1 MVVIMLER
9 TEVIA
14 REEAYVEKAAVS
26 FLTALILLV
35 SLSMQPVLAST
46 IQVFGEEEPGSGI
59 DRTASQGNDQPSNS
73 AQKAGAPASR
83 GQRLQPPELY
93 AEAAILMDMDT
104 GQVIY
109 GKNPHQRMYPASLT
123 KVITCLLAI
132 EEGNFSDKVTIT
144 AEMIDTVPRS
154 STHIAL
160 TYGEELTLGQL
171 VNAMMVESAND
182 AANAVAVHLG
192 GSLPGF
198 VEMMNR
204 KADELGADGT
214 HFSNPN
220 GLPEDDHYTTAY
232 DLALFTREALAHE
245 EFRTLAGTQHYEIP
259 PTNLQP
265 QTRRM
270 NNRQYMFCL
279 NDTYPGAFAG
289 KTGWT
294 EEAGNTLI
302 TIAER
307 DNVTL
312 TSVVLKSNGVADAEF
327 IDSTNLLDYGY
338 DNFHRVFVPKDGVE
352 DRKVDGGTLV
362 AQEMPVLL
370 PDLLSVDQLNLQ
382 VNTESPGQEAVTVLA
397 PKSVSAFME
406 PQVGYFPFLLVP
418 DDLPVS
424 AEGSDP
430 ESQRAAVWSHIK
442 WERLV
447 RSPVAWIAGGVLFF
461 LLAVALLVRGISRMR
476 YRRRQRRMRDQRI
489 RGPIQEPPTGTVR
502 VYRPKERMGGPKK
515 RR

>member
-1 MVVIMLER
+1 MQKSAI
-9 TEVIA
+9 
-14 REEAYVEKAAVS
+14 S

-35 SLSMQPVLAST
+35 SLSAQPAFADT
-46 IQVFGEEEPGSGI
+46 IQVFGEDPISGPSRTTSQGSGGHGTGS
-59 DRTASQGNDQPSNS
+59 DGDAV
-73 AQKAGAPASR
+73 PASSAR
-83 GQRLQPPELY
+83 RLQPPELY
-93 AEAAILMDMDT
+93 AEAAILVDMDT
-104 GQVIY
+104 GQVVY
-109 GKNPHQRMYPASLT
+109 GKNPHKRMYPASLT

-132 EEGNFSDKVTIT
+132 EQGNFSDQVTIT

-192 GSLPGF
+192 GSLEGF

-204 KADELGADGT
+204 KAAEIGAEGT

-232 DLALFTREALAHE
+232 DLALFTREALTHE

-270 NNRQYMFCL
+270 NNKQYMFCL

-307 DNVTL
+307 DEVTL

-338 DNFHRVFVPKDGVE
+338 DNFRRAFLSKEKVPDQ
-352 DRKVDGGTLV
+352 KVDGGTLV
-362 AQEMPVLL
+362 MQEMPVLL
-370 PDLLSVDQLNLQ
+370 PAMLSPDQLSLRID
-382 VNTESPGQEAVTVLA
+382 TESPGQEAVTVLA
-397 PKSVSAFME
+397 PKSVSAFMDQ
-406 PQVGYFPFLLVP
+406 QVGYFPFTLVP
-418 DDLPVS
+418 DDLPAS
-424 AEGSDP
+424 ADGPGS
-430 ESQRAAVWSHIK
+430 ESHRAAI
-442 WERLV
+442 WERVEWARLV
-447 RSPVAWIAGGVLFF
+447 RNPIVWAISGG
-461 LLAVALLVRGISRMR
+461 LLLLLLIVLLVRRIRRMR

-489 RGPIQEPPTGTVR
+489 RGPMQEPPPGAVR
-502 VYRPKERMGGPKK
+502 VYRPKEQAGSPKK